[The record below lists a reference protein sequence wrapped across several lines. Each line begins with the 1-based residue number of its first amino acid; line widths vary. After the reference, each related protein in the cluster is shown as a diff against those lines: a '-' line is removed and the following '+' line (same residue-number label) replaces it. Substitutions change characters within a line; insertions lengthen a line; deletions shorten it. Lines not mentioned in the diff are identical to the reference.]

1 MAATSPTGIVV
12 FKGNQTEILALVNPK
27 AKWKEAER
35 LLVAQASAQ
44 HHILPQLRLHVDLQ
58 NRVCGAKT
66 IGKLEKDLRAVA
78 GDNLGIDNYRVR
90 AARKDSVPA
99 ETALLINRNMKSGE
113 LLQSTKDVIIL
124 GSVPED
130 ARVETMRSCFVF
142 GSIGGTVLAGV
153 RNTGEAVIACLEV
166 AGGAHLSIG
175 SASAVLHLAPGGI
188 HSRYYVI
195 SAAHGQVNVDTRTLD

>member
-27 AKWKEAER
+27 AKWREAER

-66 IGKLEKDLRAVA
+66 ISKLEKDLRAVA

-99 ETALLINRNMKSGE
+99 ETALLVNRNMKAGE
-113 LLQSTKDVIIL
+113 LLQTTKDVIIL
-124 GSVPED
+124 GSVPEG
-130 ARVETMRSCFVF
+130 ARIETMRSCFVF
-142 GSIGGTVLAGV
+142 GSISGTVLAGV
-153 RNTGEAVIACLEV
+153 RGSGDAIIVCLEV
-166 AGGAHLSIG
+166 AGGARLSIG
-175 SASAVLHLAPGGI
+175 TASAVLHLAPGGMR
-188 HSRYYVI
+188 SRTYVI
-195 SAAHGQVNVDTRTLD
+195 SAAHGQVNVDTRILD

>member
-66 IGKLEKDLRAVA
+66 IGKLERICVLSQGTIWGSTTTGSGPPGRTRYQLRRH
-78 GDNLGIDNYRVR
+78 Y
-90 AARKDSVPA
+90 S
-99 ETALLINRNMKSGE
+99 
-113 LLQSTKDVIIL
+113 ST
-124 GSVPED
+124 
-130 ARVETMRSCFVF
+130 
-142 GSIGGTVLAGV
+142 GT
-153 RNTGEAVIACLEV
+153 
-166 AGGAHLSIG
+166 
-175 SASAVLHLAPGGI
+175 
-188 HSRYYVI
+188 
-195 SAAHGQVNVDTRTLD
+195 